1 MVGFTHPTHKE
12 SVMKISLRNKFL
24 LPTIVLIIIGMSIS
38 TMVSYSYSKKAI
50 EDMAAS
56 QMNQLADSS
65 ASQISSWIRL
75 LKLNMSSWSR
85 EMSFRTAV
93 LDTYLGESSRET
105 ASERLTMI
113 KKDYEMFDLVN
124 LFNTAGKAIA
134 SSDTSKIGK
143 LDISDRIFFQEALK
157 GRIVVSDVVI
167 SKTTG
172 TPIFTISVPVKQ
184 SDEKVGGVLAVS
196 IQISYFS
203 KIFTSPIRIGKSGYA
218 YLYNAEG
225 LVIAHP
231 NEETILKLNVKDSGF
246 GREMT
251 EKDHG
256 FISYT
261 RQGRNESAVFK
272 KIEETDWS
280 MAILAYPEELL
291 APARKIGYLISTLSL
306 CIIILMGVM
315 IFLIVRSVTR
325 PIHDVV
331 RFAQIMSE
339 GDLCAAVAV
348 RNKDELGD
356 MAVNLNHA
364 AESLRNIMKKLSE
377 MTSGLAESSDD
388 LAEISA
394 RMTLSAKETDL
405 RSETAA
411 AASGQILIRVENLAA
426 AAERSNRSV
435 ADIAAM
441 AEEMSSTFGSMV
453 AFTRKTSEN
462 VTVMARSSSEI
473 STEIHRVAS
482 ATEEMSASLNEVAK
496 HTSRADRV
504 SRNASDRAQ
513 EINSKMTALVLA
525 SKQIGK
531 VVDVIRDI
539 ADQTNMLALNA
550 TIEAAGAG
558 DAGKGFAVV
567 ATEIKELA
575 KQSAGATEEI
585 AEQIER
591 IQTSTGEVVE
601 AVDEI
606 NKIIKEIAGI
616 NESIAA
622 SAEEQTATS
631 NEISRSVAGN
641 ASSVKNIAEHSS
653 ESAMLVEDIAKSTVE
668 VSATAKA
675 VARQV
680 EELAGEIKESA
691 NFAADVLES
700 VKSISDNIQGIS
712 ATSKETSD
720 GAARTDTSSR
730 QLARIAAELSEI
742 VSRFKVNSEK

>member
-1 MVGFTHPTHKE
+1 
-12 SVMKISLRNKFL
+12 MKISLRNKFL

-38 TMVSYSYSKKAI
+38 TIVSYSYSKKAI

-56 QMNQLADSS
+56 QMDQLADSA
-65 ASQISSWIRL
+65 ASQISSWIKL
-75 LKLNMSSWSR
+75 LKLNIGSWSQ
-85 EMSFRTAV
+85 EMSFKTAV
-93 LDTYLGESSRET
+93 LDTYLGESSREM

-113 KKDYEMFDLVN
+113 KKNYEMFDVLN
-124 LFNTAGKAIA
+124 LFNTSGKAIA
-134 SSDTSKIGK
+134 SSDAALIGK
-143 LDISDRIFFQEALK
+143 LDNSDRIFFQEALK
-157 GRIVVSDVVI
+157 GRVVVSDVI
-167 SKTTG
+167 KSKVTG
-172 TPIFTISVPVKQ
+172 MPVFTISMPVTQ
-184 SDEKVGGVLAVS
+184 RDEKIGGVITAS
-196 IQISYFS
+196 IPISYFS
-203 KIFTSPIRIGKSGYA
+203 KIFISPIRIGKTGYA
-218 YLYNAEG
+218 YMYNAEG
-225 LVIAHP
+225 FVIAHP
-231 NEETILKLNVKDSGF
+231 NKENILKLNVKDSGF

-256 FISYT
+256 FIFYT

-272 KIEETDWS
+272 KIEGTDWS
-280 MAILAYPEELL
+280 MAILAYPAELL

-306 CIIILMGVM
+306 CIVILMGVM

-331 RFAQIMSE
+331 CFAQIMSE

-348 RNKDELGD
+348 RSKDELGD
-356 MAVNLNHA
+356 MAVNLNNA

-394 RMTLSAKETDL
+394 RMKLSAKETDL

-426 AAERSNRSV
+426 AAERSSKSV

-441 AEEMSSTFGSMV
+441 SEEMSSTFGSMV
-453 AFTRKTSEN
+453 AFTRKTSGN
-462 VTVMARSSSEI
+462 VNGMARSSSEI
-473 STEIHRVAS
+473 SAEIHRVAS

-504 SRNASDRAQ
+504 SRNASDRAR

-558 DAGKGFAVV
+558 DAGRGFAVV
-567 ATEIKELA
+567 AAEIKELA

-622 SAEEQTATS
+622 SSEEQTATS

-641 ASSVKNIAEHSS
+641 ASSVKNIAEHSH

-668 VSATAKA
+668 VSDTAKA

-680 EELAGEIKESA
+680 EELAREIKESA
-691 NFAADVLES
+691 KFASDVLES
-700 VKSISDNIQGIS
+700 VKSISDSIQGII
-712 ATSKETSD
+712 AASKETSD
-720 GAARTDTSSR
+720 GAARTDNSSR
-730 QLARIAAELSEI
+730 QLALIAAELSEI
-742 VSRFKVNSEK
+742 VSQFKVRSE